1 MASLSPSDQVAP
13 DLTALSEAQREGRP
27 SRLRRAL
34 RHSLPV
40 AGVVFAVVLVAGMA
54 YSAYERNRRGAA
66 ILGNDLITAIDR
78 RVAVQMQSYFGP
90 ARQFLELADAAGAG
104 RSVPSGAP
112 ELLQFA
118 VHALGTANAATAFS
132 YADAE
137 GNFLYV
143 IRNDKGGFDSKLI
156 ERQGDK
162 RTVGW
167 TRRDAQGNVVG
178 VETDPADTFDPRTRP
193 WYQGAERT
201 KKPYWSE
208 TYLFFTLKKPGITLS
223 IPHFDADGKL
233 QTVMGV
239 DIELANLCAFLKQLD
254 IGQSGKAFILDR
266 TGRIVAYP
274 SDDWLAA
281 GRPDAKAP
289 MLDELGDPL
298 MTRIFNHLRV
308 AGFGRQVLAFGDQHI
323 IVSSEPVS
331 MVTDRNWVVV
341 IVVPETDFVG
351 FVADSAYATLFMS
364 GLVVLIVAGL
374 SGLLAWR
381 SVAADRTVTAAA
393 ARQRALEARTRTF
406 VELARTSGP
415 TDGSQD
421 EGLEGALETA
431 ATACAAKR
439 VAVWRLNSDR
449 TTLLCEDCFDRTVND
464 HTSGMELHR
473 DQMPD
478 LFAALG
484 NGEPIDAE
492 DASQGRTADL
502 FVAYLK
508 PLNTSGVYIVPILSK
523 GRLTGMITAEDPARG
538 EHTASMVAFCDALAV
553 VLALRYA
560 AAAPPVPVAVRA
572 AAAAA
577 GGGSGG
583 GASVESFASRE
594 SRLEQTLIL
603 ANASLDDLEDNA
615 IERATIAV
623 LKLPMWT
630 TVAKRPA
637 SCEESTAM
645 EAIVNELK
653 RSIEGSGLT
662 YAAMLD
668 DQLVLAAF
676 SRDKTAVTA
685 SARCVA
691 TAMLDLRDRL
701 LELEGR
707 WNINLD
713 FSFAIDIG
721 TVMSMTVATEPPTR
735 HLWGGA
741 IGVAKVLSTSTA
753 RRTIAASETAYE
765 LLADRFLFRPRGT
778 YFLPETGDM
787 RTFVLVD
794 RL

>member
-13 DLTALSEAQREGRP
+13 DLTALSDAQHEGRP
-27 SRLRRAL
+27 SRLRRTL

-40 AGVVFAVVLVAGMA
+40 AGVVVAVVLVAGMA

-78 RVAVQMQSYFGP
+78 RVAVQMQSYFAP
-90 ARQFLELADAAGAG
+90 ARQFLELADTAAAG
-104 RSVPSGAP
+104 RSVPNGAQ
-112 ELLQFA
+112 EVQQFA
-118 VHALGTANAATAFS
+118 LHALGTVAAATAFS
-132 YADAE
+132 YADVE

-143 IRNDKGGFDSKLI
+143 IRNGNGGFDSKLI
-156 ERQGDK
+156 VGQGDK
-162 RTVGW
+162 RNVSW
-167 TRRDAQGNVVG
+167 TRRDAQAGVTG
-178 VETDPADTFDPRTRP
+178 VEYDPADTFDPRTRP
-193 WYQGAERT
+193 WYQGAERSR
-201 KKPYWSE
+201 KMYWSE
-208 TYLFFTLKKPGITLS
+208 TYLFFTLKKPGITVS

-266 TGRIVAYP
+266 NGRIVAYP
-274 SDDWLAA
+274 SDDWLSTE
-281 GRPDAKAP
+281 RPDAKAP

-308 AGFGRQVLAFGDQHI
+308 AGTGRQVLAFGDQHI

-331 MVTDRNWVVV
+331 TITDRNWVVV

-364 GLVVLIVAGL
+364 GLVVLVVAGL

-393 ARQRALEARTRTF
+393 ARHQALEARTRTF
-406 VELARTSGP
+406 VELARTGGP

-421 EGLEGALETA
+421 TSLEAALETA

-439 VAVWRLNSDR
+439 VAVWRLNADR
-449 TTLLCEDCFDRTVND
+449 TSLLCEDCFDRTVHD

-478 LFAALG
+478 MFAALG

-508 PLNTSGVYIVPILSK
+508 PLNTTSIYIVPIISNS
-523 GRLTGMITAEDPARG
+523 RLTGMITVEDPARG
-538 EHTASMVAFCDALAV
+538 EHTASMVAFCDELAV

-572 AAAAA
+572 AVAAAS
-577 GGGSGG
+577 GGSGG
-583 GASVESFASRE
+583 GAESFASRE
-594 SRLEQTLIL
+594 SRLEQTLML
-603 ANASLDDLEDNA
+603 QNASLDDLEDSA

-630 TVAKRPA
+630 TVAQRPA

-645 EAIVNELK
+645 EAIVNELR
-653 RSIEGSGLT
+653 RSIESSGLT
-662 YAAMLD
+662 YAALLD

-676 SRDKTAVTA
+676 SGDKSAVTA

-701 LELEGR
+701 LELEAR
-707 WNINLD
+707 WNVSLD

-721 TVMSMTVATEPPTR
+721 TVMSLTVGTEPPTR

>member
-40 AGVVFAVVLVAGMA
+40 AGVVVAVVLVAGMA
-54 YSAYERNRRGAA
+54 YSVYERNRRGAA
-66 ILGNDLITAIDR
+66 VLGNDLITAIDQ
-78 RVAVQMQSYFGP
+78 RVAVQMESYFAP
-90 ARQFLELADAAGAG
+90 ALQFVELADAAGAG
-104 RSVPSGAP
+104 RSVPSGAR
-112 ELLQFA
+112 EVRRFA
-118 VHALGTANAATAFS
+118 RHALGTVTAATAFS

-137 GNFLYV
+137 GNFMFM
-143 IRNDKGGFDSKLI
+143 IRNDQGGLDTKLI
-156 ERQGDK
+156 ERQGDQ
-162 RTVGW
+162 RTVEW
-167 TRRDAQGNVVG
+167 TRRDAQGKVIG
-178 VETDPADTFDPRTRP
+178 VEHDPTDTFDPRTRP
-193 WYQGAERT
+193 WYIGAEKTR
-201 KKPYWSE
+201 KPYWSE
-208 TYLFFTLKKPGITLS
+208 TYLFYTLKKPGITLS
-223 IPHFDADGKL
+223 IPHFDDDGRL
-233 QTVMGV
+233 QTVMGI

-254 IGQSGKAFILDR
+254 IGRSGKAFILDR
-266 TGRIVAYP
+266 SGRIVAYP
-274 SDDWLAA
+274 SDDWLPAE
-281 GRPDAKAP
+281 RPDARAP

-308 AGFGRQVLAFGDQHI
+308 AGFGRQVLAFGNQHI

-331 MVTDRNWVVV
+331 MITDRNWVVV

-381 SVAADRTVTAAA
+381 SVAADRSVTAAA
-393 ARQRALEARTRTF
+393 ARQQAVEARTRTF
-406 VELARTSGP
+406 VELARTSSP
-415 TDGSQD
+415 KDGSED
-421 EGLEGALETA
+421 LSLEGALETA
-431 ATACAAKR
+431 VTACAAKR

-449 TTLLCEDCFDRTVND
+449 TTLLCEDCFDRNAHD

-478 LFAALG
+478 MFAALG
-484 NGEPIDAE
+484 NGEPIDAV

-508 PLNTSGVYIVPILSK
+508 PLNTTSIYIVPIISNS
-523 GRLTGMITAEDPARG
+523 RLTGMITVEDPARG
-538 EHTASMVAFCDALAV
+538 EHTASMVAFCDAMAV

-560 AAAPPVPVAVRA
+560 AAAPPVPVAARA
-572 AAAAA
+572 AVAAA
-577 GGGSGG
+577 GGGSAGG
-583 GASVESFASRE
+583 GSVESFASRE
-594 SRLEQTLIL
+594 SRLEQTLML
-603 ANASLDDLEDNA
+603 QNASLDDIEENA

-630 TVAKRPA
+630 TVAQRPA

-645 EAIVNELK
+645 EAIVNELR

-676 SRDKTAVTA
+676 SGDKSAVTQ

-701 LELEGR
+701 LELEAR
-707 WNINLD
+707 WNISLD

-721 TVMSMTVATEPPTR
+721 TVMSLTVGTEPPTR

-741 IGVAKVLSTSTA
+741 IGVAKVLSSSTA

>member
-1 MASLSPSDQVAP
+1 MASLSPTDQVAP

-40 AGVVFAVVLVAGMA
+40 AGVVVAVVLVAGMA
-54 YSAYERNRRGAA
+54 YSVYERNRRGAA
-66 ILGNDLITAIDR
+66 VLGNDLITAIDR
-78 RVAVQMQSYFGP
+78 RVAVQMQSYLLP
-90 ARQFLELADAAGAG
+90 AQQFLELADTAAAG
-104 RSVPSGAP
+104 RTVPNGAP
-112 ELLQFA
+112 EVQQFA
-118 VHALGTANAATAFS
+118 LHALGTITAVTAFS
-132 YADAE
+132 YADPE
-137 GNFLYV
+137 GNFLFV

-156 ERQGDK
+156 ERQGGDK

-167 TRRDAQGNVVG
+167 TRRDAQGNAIN
-178 VETDPADTFDPRTRP
+178 VENDPADTFDPRTRP

-201 KKPYWSE
+201 RKPYWTE
-208 TYLFFTLKKPGITLS
+208 TYSFFTLKKPGITFS

-233 QTVMGV
+233 QSVVGV

-254 IGQSGKAFILDR
+254 VGQNGKAFILDR
-266 TGRIVAYP
+266 NGRIVAFP
-274 SDDWLAA
+274 SDDWLPD
-281 GRPDAKAP
+281 RPDAKAP

-308 AGFGRQVLAFGDQHI
+308 AGFGRQVLSFGDQHI

-331 MVTDRNWVVV
+331 MVTDKNWLVV

-393 ARQRALEARTRTF
+393 ARQQALEARNRTL

-421 EGLEGALETA
+421 VSLETALETA

-439 VAVWRLNSDR
+439 VAVWRLNADR
-449 TTLLCEDCFDRTVND
+449 TTLLCEDCFDRAVHD

-478 LFAALG
+478 MFAALG

-508 PLNTSGVYIVPILSK
+508 PLNTTGVYIVPIISNS
-523 GRLTGMITAEDPARG
+523 RLTGMITVEDPARG
-538 EHTASMVAFCDALAV
+538 EHTANMVAFCDALAV

-572 AAAAA
+572 AVAAAS
-577 GGGSGG
+577 GGSSG
-583 GASVESFASRE
+583 GAESFATRE
-594 SRLEQTLIL
+594 SRLEQTLML
-603 ANASLDDLEDNA
+603 QNASLDDFEDTA

-623 LKLPMWT
+623 LKLPLWT
-630 TVAKRPA
+630 TVAQRPT

-645 EAIVNELK
+645 EAIVNELR
-653 RSIEGSGLT
+653 RSIENSGLS
-662 YAAMLD
+662 YAALLD

-676 SRDKTAVTA
+676 SGDKTAVTA

-707 WNINLD
+707 WNISLD

-721 TVMSMTVATEPPTR
+721 TVMSLTVGTEPPTR

>member
-34 RHSLPV
+34 RHSLPM
-40 AGVVFAVVLVAGMA
+40 AGVVVAVVLVTGMA
-54 YSAYERNRRGAA
+54 YSVYERNRRGAA

-78 RVAVQMQSYFGP
+78 RVAVQMESYFAP
-90 ARQFLELADAAGAG
+90 AQQFLELADEAGAG
-104 RSVPSGAP
+104 RSVPSGAR
-112 ELLQFA
+112 EVLRFA
-118 VHALGTANAATAFS
+118 RHALATVTAATAFS
-132 YADAE
+132 YADPE
-137 GNFLYV
+137 GNFLFV
-143 IRNDKGGFDSKLI
+143 IRNDKGSFDSKLV
-156 ERQGDK
+156 ERQGEK
-162 RTVGW
+162 RTVAW
-167 TRRDAQGNVVG
+167 TRRDAQGKVVS
-178 VETDPADTFDPRTRP
+178 VESDQADTFDPRTRP
-193 WYQGAERT
+193 WYLGAERT
-201 KKPYWSE
+201 KKPYWTD
-208 TYLFFTLKKPGITLS
+208 TYPFFTLKKPGITVS
-223 IPHFDADGKL
+223 VPHFDADGKL
-233 QTVMGV
+233 QTVMAV

-254 IGQSGKAFILDR
+254 VGKNGNAFILDR
-266 TGRIVAYP
+266 SGRIVAYP
-274 SDDWLAA
+274 SDDWLPVD
-281 GRPDAKAP
+281 RPDAKAP

-308 AGFGRQVLAFGDQHI
+308 AGFGRQVLTFDDQHV

-331 MVTDRNWVVV
+331 MITDKNWVVV

-351 FVADSAYATLFMS
+351 FVADSAFATLLMS

-393 ARQRALEARTRTF
+393 ARQQALEARTRTF

-415 TDGSQD
+415 TDGSED
-421 EGLEGALETA
+421 VGLAGALETA
-431 ATACAAKR
+431 ATACAGKR

-449 TTLLCEDCFDRTVND
+449 TSLLCEDCFDRTVHD

-484 NGEPIDAE
+484 NGEPIDAQ

-508 PLNTSGVYIVPILSK
+508 PLGTTSVYIVPIVSN
-523 GRLTGMITAEDPARG
+523 GRLTGMITVEDPARG
-538 EHTASMVAFCDALAV
+538 EHTASMVEFCDALAV

-560 AAAPPVPVAVRA
+560 AAAPPVPVAARA
-572 AAAAA
+572 AVAAA
-577 GGGSGG
+577 GGGSAGST
-583 GASVESFASRE
+583 SVESFATRE
-594 SRLEQTLIL
+594 SRLEQTLML
-603 ANASLDDLEDNA
+603 ADASLDDLEENA

-630 TVAKRPA
+630 TVAKRPT

-645 EAIVNELK
+645 EAIVNELR
-653 RSIEGSGLT
+653 RSIESSGLT
-662 YAAMLD
+662 YAALLD

-676 SRDKTAVTA
+676 SGDKTAVTA

-701 LELEGR
+701 LELEER
-707 WNINLD
+707 WNISLD

-721 TVMSMTVATEPPTR
+721 TVMSLTVATDPPSR

>member
-27 SRLRRAL
+27 SRMRRAL

-40 AGVVFAVVLVAGMA
+40 AGVVLAVVLVAGMA

-66 ILGNDLITAIDR
+66 ILGNDLITAIDQ
-78 RVAVQMQSYFGP
+78 RVAVQMQSYFAP
-90 ARQFLELADAAGAG
+90 AKQFLELADAAGDG
-104 RSVPSGAP
+104 RRVPEGAR
-112 ELLQFA
+112 EVRRFA
-118 VHALGTANAATAFS
+118 RHALGTVTAATAFS

-137 GNFLYV
+137 GNFLFM
-143 IRNDKGGFDSKLI
+143 IRNDKGGLDTKLI
-156 ERQGDK
+156 EQQGDK
-162 RTVGW
+162 RTVEW
-167 TRRDAQGNVVG
+167 TRRDAQGKVVS
-178 VETDPADTFDPRTRP
+178 VESDPADTFDPRTRP

-201 KKPYWSE
+201 KQPYWSE
-208 TYLFFTLKKPGITLS
+208 TYLFYTLKKPGITLS
-223 IPHFDADGKL
+223 IPHFDAEGRL
-233 QTVMGV
+233 RTVMGI
-239 DIELANLCAFLKQLD
+239 DIELANLCTFLTQLD
-254 IGQSGKAFILDR
+254 IGQRGKAFIVDR
-266 TGRIVAYP
+266 SGRVVAYP
-274 SDDWLAA
+274 GDDWLTAE
-281 GRPDAKAP
+281 RPDGRAP

-308 AGFGRQVLAFGDQHI
+308 AGFGRQVLDFGDQHI

-351 FVADSAYATLFMS
+351 FVADSAYATLFLS

-393 ARQRALEARTRTF
+393 ARQQAIEARSRTF
-406 VELARTSGP
+406 VELARTSDP
-415 TDGSQD
+415 TDGSPD
-421 EGLEGALETA
+421 HTLETALETA

-449 TTLLCEDCFDRTVND
+449 TTLLCEDCFDRTVHD

-508 PLNTSGVYIVPILSK
+508 PLNTGSIYIVPILSN
-523 GRLTGMITAEDPARG
+523 GRLAGMITVEDPARG
-538 EHTASMVAFCDALAV
+538 EHAASMVAFCDALAV

-560 AAAPPVPVAVRA
+560 AAAPPVPVAARA
-572 AAAAA
+572 AVAAA
-577 GGGSGG
+577 GGGQAG
-583 GASVESFASRE
+583 GASVESFATRE
-594 SRLEQTLIL
+594 SRLEQTLML
-603 ANASLDDLEDNA
+603 ANASLDDLEENS

-630 TVAKRPA
+630 TVATRPA
-637 SCEESTAM
+637 SCEESAAM
-645 EAIVNELK
+645 EGIVNELK
-653 RSIEGSGLT
+653 RSIESSGLT
-662 YAAMLD
+662 YAALLD

-676 SRDKTAVTA
+676 SSDKTAVTA

-701 LELEGR
+701 LELEAR
-707 WNINLD
+707 WNTSLD

-721 TVMSMTVATEPPTR
+721 TVMSLTVPTDPPTR

-753 RRTIAASETAYE
+753 RRTIAASETAYA

-794 RL
+794 HL